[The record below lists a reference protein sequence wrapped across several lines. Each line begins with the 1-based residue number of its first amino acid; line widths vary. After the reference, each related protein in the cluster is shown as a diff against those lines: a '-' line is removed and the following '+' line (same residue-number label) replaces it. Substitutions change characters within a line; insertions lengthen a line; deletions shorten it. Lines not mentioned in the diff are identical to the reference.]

1 MANVA
6 ILSPSLFSLA
16 RKNNNNKKHGITC
29 FRVDLP
35 TSRRKC
41 HHVSH
46 HSNLPTGVVPGGKD
60 PRAAAE
66 KEPRE
71 CCSSPIHDLCA
82 YIPVARILCP
92 PLQSTPWRHWWMSD
106 GGSACLEVGHLLL
119 LVRSLSRPVGTEEKS
134 VKTTEK
140 EECAVFSLS
149 DKKKK
154 KDQLRREKKTKL

>member
-6 ILSPSLFSLA
+6 ILSPSSFSLA
-16 RKNNNNKKHGITC
+16 RTKTTIKTTGSRASGLI
-29 FRVDLP
+29 FPL
-35 TSRRKC
+35 SRRKC
-41 HHVSH
+41 HHMSH

-92 PLQSTPWRHWWMSD
+92 PLPSTP
-106 GGSACLEVGHLLL
+106 
-119 LVRSLSRPVGTEEKS
+119 
-134 VKTTEK
+134 
-140 EECAVFSLS
+140 
-149 DKKKK
+149 
-154 KDQLRREKKTKL
+154 